1 MRRTPHRVLCAAALL
16 LAALTGCGGGGG
28 GGGGGGPPPALNI
41 TSGTVA
47 DGVVGAN
54 YNQTVAVTGGT
65 GARVFAVSAGALPAG
80 LTLAAATGAIS
91 GTAAGP
97 AGTANF
103 SITVTDSA
111 TPAQTDTQA
120 LTLRINDPLVIT
132 TATLP
137 GTTIGAAYNQ
147 TLASTGGTAP
157 YSYAVSAGMLPAGL
171 SLSGDGSITG
181 TATAA
186 ATNQSFT
193 LRSTDNSSPPQSVTR
208 AYAIPVTLEITTVS
222 LPQAVAGQFY
232 SATLQAQG
240 GQPPYTTWTRT
251 AGSMPAG
258 ISDPMA
264 GGVVSGT
271 PSPVCTGTMS
281 TFSVQL
287 ADSAVPPA
295 TDTQAN
301 ISLLVSPA
309 GLTIVNVGLPS
320 GRVGSPYLATV
331 QAAGGTPPYTFT
343 TIGTL
348 PSQLG
353 PIHPT
358 NGTISGTPDT
368 IEARTFD
375 VIVTDSCGAVHRRTF
390 TIIINSAVAGR
401 NDTIASATPLTNGVF
416 PASISPSG
424 HPNTVFDADE
434 DYYRITTTQ
443 AATVVVDIDAQVN
456 GSPLDSVIEAVDAN
470 GVRLNTCTQPG
481 VNQPCVHDDEVLG
494 VELDSILFVQVS
506 GPTTFY
512 VRVVDW
518 RGDAR
523 PDLFYTIEISG
534 VN

>member
-1 MRRTPHRVLCAAALL
+1 MTLRVNTPLVM
-16 LAALTGCGGGGG
+16 T
-28 GGGGGGPPPALNI
+28 
-41 TSGTVA
+41 
-47 DGVVGAN
+47 
-54 YNQTVAVTGGT
+54 
-65 GARVFAVSAGALPAG
+65 
-80 LTLAAATGAIS
+80 
-91 GTAAGP
+91 TAA
-97 AGTANF
+97 
-103 SITVTDSA
+103 
-111 TPAQTDTQA
+111 
-120 LTLRINDPLVIT
+120 
-132 TATLP
+132 LP
-137 GTTIGAAYNQ
+137 GTTIGVAYNQ
-147 TLASTGGTAP
+147 AAASTGGVPP
-157 YSYAVSAGMLPAGL
+157 YSYAISAGLLPAGL

-186 ATNQSFT
+186 ATSQTFT
-193 LRSTDNSSPPQSVTR
+193 LRSTDNSSPSQSVTR
-208 AYAIPVTLEITTVS
+208 DFTIAVTLEITSTS

-232 SATLQAQG
+232 SATLQARG
-240 GQPPYTTWTRT
+240 GQPPYTNWTRI

-258 ISDPMA
+258 LSDPMA

-271 PSPVCTGTMS
+271 PSPVCTSTMS

-301 ISLLVSPA
+301 INLLVSPA
-309 GLTIVNVGLPS
+309 GLTIVNAGLPS

-343 TIGTL
+343 TAGTL

-368 IEARTFD
+368 IEASTFD

-390 TIIINSAVAGR
+390 TIIINSAASGR
-401 NDTIASATPLTNGVF
+401 NDTIATATPLTNGVF

-443 AATVVVDIDAQVN
+443 AATVIFDIDAQVN

-470 GVRLNTCTQPG
+470 GVRLNTCFSPAF
-481 VNQPCVHDDEVLG
+481 NSPCVHDDEILG
-494 VELDSILFVQVS
+494 VELDSILHIRAS

-512 VRVVDW
+512 VHVVDW

-523 PDLFYTIEISG
+523 PDLFYTIEVFG

>member
-1 MRRTPHRVLCAAALL
+1 MKRPLHRSLCAAALL
-16 LAALTGCGGGGG
+16 LVALSGCSGG
-28 GGGGGGPPPALNI
+28 GGGGGGPPQALNI
-41 TSGTVA
+41 TSGTLA

-54 YNQTVAVTGGT
+54 YSQTVAVTGGT

-91 GTAAGP
+91 GTATGP

-120 LTLRINDPLVIT
+120 LTLRINEPLVIT
-132 TATLP
+132 TAALP

-157 YSYAVSAGMLPAGL
+157 VTYAVAAGALPAGL
-171 SLSGDGSITG
+171 GLGANGVITG
-181 TATAA
+181 PATAA
-186 ATNQSFT
+186 ATNQTFT
-193 LRSTDNSSPPQSVTR
+193 VRATDSSAPPQT
-208 AYAIPVTLEITTVS
+208 AIQNYEIPVTLEITSTS
-222 LPQAVAGQFY
+222 LPMATVGQFY
-232 SATLQAQG
+232 SATLQARG
-240 GQPPYTTWTRT
+240 GQPPYTNWTRT

-258 ISDPMA
+258 INDPMA

-271 PSPVCTGTMS
+271 PSPVCSTTMS

-287 ADSAVPPA
+287 ADSALLPA

-301 ISLLVSPA
+301 ISLAVNPAALLIVNA
-309 GLTIVNVGLPS
+309 GLPVGT
-320 GRVGSPYLATV
+320 VGSSYLATIQV
-331 QAAGGTPPYTFT
+331 NGGSPPYTFT
-343 TIGTL
+343 TTGTL

-353 PIHPT
+353 PIHPM

-368 IEARTFD
+368 VEARTFD
-375 VIVTDSCGAVHRRTF
+375 VIVTDSCGATNRRTF
-390 TIIINSAVAGR
+390 TIVINPAVQGR
-401 NDTIASATPLTNGVF
+401 NDTIATATPLTNGAF

-434 DYYRITTTQ
+434 DFYRITTTQ
-443 AATVVVDIDAQVN
+443 AAVVTIDINAQVN
-456 GSPLDSVIEAVDAN
+456 GSPLDSVIEIVGAN
-470 GVRLNTCTQPG
+470 GVRLNTCTSPTF
-481 VNQPCVHDDEVLG
+481 NSSCVHDDENLG
-494 VELDSILFVQVS
+494 VQLDSFLQIQVA

-512 VRVVDW
+512 VHVVDW
-518 RGDAR
+518 RGDGR